1 MLTNSDISKIRSLNI
16 EDVAEACDMTVKR
29 HKSLCPFHS
38 DTRPSL
44 TFNVRKNTYHCFVC
58 DAKGGTI
65 DLVMHMMNLSFR
77 DACHW
82 LARTFNIILDDKNSR
97 QFNNIKPRKV
107 APAKKFSNSQI
118 LDEPDIR
125 HLAALMCQ
133 PYLNDEAKH
142 FLYDERKIKPEVVK
156 QLGLSSISS
165 PVPMSGD
172 LNGSWFNAPSLLIPY
187 KDIDGNLISVQAR
200 YLGSKSC
207 LEDTTAKRSVTGG
220 NALGRDSKRNNC
232 LEGSTSKPRF
242 QFPRGSRCSIF
253 NLPILKT
260 TPKSDP
266 IFVTEGVSDCLAIMS
281 AGFKAIAIPS
291 ATLLKPQ
298 DAELLKGRNIHI
310 YPDRDAPGERLFL
323 DLVAL
328 CNTVTRHQLP
338 EGFKDVG
345 QYYAYLR
352 KDVKIL

>member
-1 MLTNSDISKIRSLNI
+1 MLTNSDISKLRSLNI
-16 EDVAEACDMTVKR
+16 EDVAEACDLTVKR

-82 LARTFNIILDDKNSR
+82 LARTFNIILDDKNNR

-107 APAKKFSNSQI
+107 KQVRPLKEDLGGSV
-118 LDEPDIR
+118 DIR
-125 HLAALMCQ
+125 HLSMLVAQ
-133 PYLNDEAKH
+133 PYLCPEAKK
-142 FLYDERKIKPEVVK
+142 FLFDERKIKPEVVEK
-156 QLGLSSISS
+156 LGLSSISS

-187 KDIDGNLISVQAR
+187 RDLDGNLISVQAR
-200 YLGSKSC
+200 YLGK
-207 LEDTTAKRSVTGG
+207 DK
-220 NALGRDSKRNNC
+220 
-232 LEGSTSKPRF
+232 SKPRF
-242 QFPRGSRCSIF
+242 QFPKGSKCTIF
-253 NLPILKT
+253 NLPALELLQREEH
-260 TPKSDP
+260 
-266 IFVTEGVSDCLAIMS
+266 IFISEGVSDCLALMS

-291 ATLLKPQ
+291 ATLLKPE
-298 DAELLKGRNIHI
+298 DKKLLSSLSSTLSLQWHI

-323 DLVAL
+323 NLVAL

-338 EGFKDVG
+338 EGYKDVG
-345 QYYAYLR
+345 EYYAAI
-352 KDVKIL
+352 KSKEV

>member
-1 MLTNSDISKIRSLNI
+1 MLTNSDISKLRSLNI
-16 EDVAEACDMTVKR
+16 EDVAEACDLTVKR

-65 DLVMHMMNLSFR
+65 DLVMHMMNFSFR

-82 LARTFNIILDDKNSR
+82 LARTFNIILDDKNNR

-107 APAKKFSNSQI
+107 KQVRTLREDLGGSV
-118 LDEPDIR
+118 DIR
-125 HLAALMCQ
+125 HLSMLVAQ

-142 FLYDERKIKPEVVK
+142 FIFDERKIKPEVVK

-200 YLGSKSC
+200 YLGKKEFTDNSRAIHDNS
-207 LEDTTAKRSVTGG
+207 RSQ
-220 NALGRDSKRNNC
+220 
-232 LEGSTSKPRF
+232 EKPRF
-242 QFPRGSRCSIF
+242 QFPNGSRCSIF

-260 TPKSDP
+260 TPKSEP

-310 YPDRDAPGERLFL
+310 YPDADAPGERLFL

-328 CNTVTRHQLP
+328 CKTVTRHQLP
-338 EGFKDVG
+338 EGYKDVG
-345 QYYAYLR
+345 EYYAAI
-352 KDVKIL
+352 KSKEV